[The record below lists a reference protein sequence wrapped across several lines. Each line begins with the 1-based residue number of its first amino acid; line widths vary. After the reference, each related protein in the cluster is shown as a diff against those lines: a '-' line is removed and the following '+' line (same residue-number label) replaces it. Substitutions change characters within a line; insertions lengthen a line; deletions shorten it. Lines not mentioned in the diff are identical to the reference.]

1 MGRGRREGGRIGGPT
16 SVTDLAATELRTR
29 VRTGE
34 LALGQHLVEQAVADD
49 VGVSRAALR
58 EALRVL
64 ERDGLVEH
72 VPRAGW
78 RVVTLTLRDAHEI
91 VLLREHLEE
100 LAVETGIP
108 ARPAPL
114 ARLDAEVR
122 RMEAAADARVALD
135 GLGFHRAF
143 IGLPDNRRLAAA
155 FETIAHPLGVL
166 MNLNRGAHEEAE
178 TPRER
183 AARHRRLCDLV
194 AAGDRG
200 EVRRELRAHPTTA
213 FLGRA
218 DLSAEGAGPEALAWL
233 AERTGFRHSA
243 HCP

>member
-1 MGRGRREGGRIGGPT
+1 MAGRGRREGGRIGGPT
-16 SVTDLAATELRTR
+16 SVTDLAATELRAR
-29 VRTGE
+29 VLTGR

-91 VLLREHLEE
+91 VVLREHLEE
-100 LAVETGIP
+100 LAVEAGVP

-114 ARLDAEVR
+114 ARLDAAVR
-122 RMEAAADARVALD
+122 RMEAAADAADGAPAALD
-135 GLGFHRAF
+135 GLAFHRAF
-143 IGLPDNRRLAAA
+143 IGLPDNRRLTAA

-166 MNLNRGAHEEAE
+166 MNLNRGAHEETE
-178 TPRER
+178 TLHEL

-194 AAGDRG
+194 AAGEPG

-218 DLSAEGAGPEALAWL
+218 ELSADGAGPEALAWA
-233 AERTGFRHSA
+233 AERMGR
-243 HCP
+243 